1 MVASGFFNEIP
12 ARDAVE
18 SLSHRRAANM
28 QAVPADLLRSD

>member
-12 ARDAVE
+12 ARDAVK